1 VSRNISALR
10 GEKIAMQGAFCRYGR
25 GCEGP
30 LEYAHLAARTRV
42 SAEDDTDPDGGH
54 ATGLGA
60 H

>member
-1 VSRNISALR
+1 
-10 GEKIAMQGAFCRYGR
+10 MQGAFCRYGR